1 MGQLA
6 WQKPEMDQ
14 ETLDILARCAWDLRY
29 CAKTLFSDV
38 FEAPFSGLHHQI
50 FNVVEKAIH
59 QGARK
64 VAIQAPRGIGKTSI
78 AQLIAEQAILF
89 RKFEFICYVQNS
101 ATLVWEH

>member
-1 MGQLA
+1 
-6 WQKPEMDQ
+6 MDQ

-50 FNVVEKAIH
+50 FNVVEKAI
-59 QGARK
+59 
-64 VAIQAPRGIGKTSI
+64 IQAPRGIGKTSI

-101 ATLVWEH
+101 ATLAEMQTENIKRQWEH